1 MEDKTIIALDVGTKR
16 IGVARANSIAL
27 IAEPLLTLDN
37 DKDLFKNI
45 STIIKEQNAK
55 LLVIGMPNNLEGNQ
69 TQQTKYTAEFVKDL
83 SKTISIPVAVQNE
96 ALSSVIAR
104 DRLSIRKTN
113 YDKSEVDSMAASVI
127 LESFIES
134 NVGKIKQL
142 V

>member
-69 TQQTKYTAEFVKDL
+69 TQQTKYTDEFVKDL

-134 NVGKIKQL
+134 NAGKIKQL